1 MVAPRSLAPVLA
13 LLLPVFAACG
23 GEPPKTADDAA
34 KAAPTKADV
43 EPKPAEA
50 KAGDAKTADVK
61 PETKPEAAKPGEVT
75 VGKPAPALDAKAHDG
90 TAIKLAALKGKPVVV
105 YFYPKD
111 ETPGCTKEACAF
123 RDAWSDLAKANV
135 VLVGV
140 STDTAESHKAFA
152 AHHKLPFHLVSDAD
166 GAIAKAYG
174 VPNNGGF
181 LGRQTF
187 VIDKDGNV
195 KKVYRDVDVSKHAAE
210 VLADLK

>member
-1 MVAPRSLAPVLA
+1 MFLAPFARLA
-13 LLLPVFAACG
+13 PFGSLLVSLPLLAACG
-23 GEPPKTADDAA
+23 GEAPAKTADDVKPTTAA
-34 KAAPTKADV
+34 
-43 EPKPAEA
+43 
-50 KAGDAKTADVK
+50 TADL
-61 PETKPEAAKPGEVT
+61 KPEAAKPEAAKPEAAKPEAATGGDKL

-90 TAIKLAALKGKPVVV
+90 TAVKLSALKGKSVVV

-123 RDAWSDLAKANV
+123 RDAWGDLAKTNV

-166 GAIAKAYG
+166 GAIAKSFG

-195 KKVYRDVDVSKHAAE
+195 KKVYREVDVSKHAAE
-210 VLADLK
+210 VLADVK